1 MKQNLINKR
10 VYYGEYTLKHWVE
23 LMLTKNV
30 TLPEYQRHFVWE
42 ESDVR
47 RLMDSLKSGQF
58 IMPVTIAHYTDS
70 GTSKNLI
77 LDGQQRLTS
86 ILLAYLERMPI
97 KDKFIATEEDLA
109 MGDDSKEEAIGTP
122 MEWTF
127 EKMLE
132 PKSQENTLSFITE
145 RLRKD
150 DRYCE
155 MKIDFEGK
163 KDEFYENTYLGFSF
177 IIPENC
183 NPTETQNFFSTLFR
197 HMNYFGK
204 KLSALESR
212 RSLYFMNLEYK
223 NFFEGTLENGN
234 DVLCGIRLLENKI
247 PKKID
252 FVRYL
257 SMLSQYLYS
266 KNVNKV
272 MVGYSA
278 YSSRESYFAD
288 YVAYLANLEQDDRP
302 HKFDGFKM
310 AETFP
315 QNEWKARFDIVKQ
328 FIEKHKKN
336 LGLDDKVNAFTSWID
351 VDYWLFGLL
360 YFVVFEG
367 KKIQKDNE
375 LIDELKI
382 EIKAKRDLPP
392 ADDYSKNPNRLGN
405 LRDRMKKSLE
415 IYEKYAE

>member
-1 MKQNLINKR
+1 MNHTLINKR

-23 LMLTKNV
+23 LMLTKNI

-58 IMPVTIAHYTDS
+58 IMPVTIAHYNDS
-70 GTSKNLI
+70 VTSENLI

-86 ILLAYLERMPI
+86 ILLAYLGRMPI
-97 KDKFIATEEDLA
+97 KDKFLVTEDDLA
-109 MGDDSKEEAIGTP
+109 IGDDSKEEAVGTP

-127 EKMLE
+127 KEMLGTK
-132 PKSQENTLSFITE
+132 PQENTLAVITE

-150 DRYCE
+150 ARYSE
-155 MKIDFEGK
+155 MKIEFDEK
-163 KDEFYENTYLGFSF
+163 IEEFYENTYIGFSF
-177 IIPENC
+177 IIPEKG
-183 NPTETQNFFSTLFR
+183 NPIDTQNYFSTLFR

-204 KLSALESR
+204 KLAALESR
-212 RSLYFMNLEYK
+212 RSLYFMNIEYK
-223 NFFEGTLENGN
+223 NYFEGRLENGN

-257 SMLSQYLYS
+257 SMLSQYMVS

-272 MVGYSA
+272 MVGYSS

-288 YVAYLANLEQDDRP
+288 YVAYLAKLEQDDRQ
-302 HKFDGFKM
+302 HKFDEFKM

-315 QNEWKARFDIVKQ
+315 ENEWKERFETVKL
-328 FIEKHKKN
+328 FIEEHKKD
-336 LGLDDKVNAFTSWID
+336 LGLDEKVNAFTSWID
-351 VDYWLFGLL
+351 TDYWLFGLL
-360 YFVVFEG
+360 YFVIFEG
-367 KKIQKDNE
+367 KIIKKNDELINE
-375 LIDELKI
+375 LRM
-382 EIKAKRDLPP
+382 EIKAKRGLPP

>member
-1 MKQNLINKR
+1 MKHTLINKR

-23 LMLTKNV
+23 LILTQNI

-42 ESDVR
+42 EADVR
-47 RLMDSLKSGQF
+47 RLMESLKSGQF
-58 IMPVTIAHYTDS
+58 IMPVTIAHYNDMV
-70 GTSKNLI
+70 TSKNLI

-97 KDKFIATEEDLA
+97 KDKFEATEDELA
-109 MGDDSKEEAIGTP
+109 MDDDSKEEAVRTP

-127 EKMLE
+127 KEMLGT
-132 PKSQENTLSFITE
+132 KSQENTLPLITE
-145 RLRKD
+145 RVRKD
-150 DRYCE
+150 ARYSV
-155 MKIDFEGK
+155 MKIEFDGNKE
-163 KDEFYENTYLGFSF
+163 EFYENTYIGFSF
-177 IIPENC
+177 IIPDNE
-183 NPTETQNFFSTLFR
+183 NPTDTQNYFSTLFR

-204 KLSALESR
+204 KLAALESR
-212 RSLYFMNLEYK
+212 RSLYFMNIEYK
-223 NFFEGTLENGN
+223 NYFEGKLENDI

-257 SMLSQYLYS
+257 SMSSQYLVS

-288 YVAYLANLEQDDRP
+288 YVAYLANLEQDDRQ

-310 AETFP
+310 AEIFP
-315 QNEWKARFDIVKQ
+315 KNEWKARFETVKQ
-328 FIEKHKKN
+328 FIEKHKKD
-336 LGLDDKVNAFTSWID
+336 LGLDEKVNAFTSWID
-351 VDYWLFGLL
+351 TDYWLFGLL

-367 KKIQKDNE
+367 KKIKKDDE
-375 LIDELKI
+375 LIDELSM